1 MAFGIALSG
10 LNAAQADLNTTA
22 NNIAN
27 SNTTGFKQSA
37 AQFGDIYQ
45 SSAYGLSSQEI
56 GSGVHLTQVSQNF
69 QQGTVNITN
78 NPLDMAI
85 SGSGFFTMSDHGSMV
100 YSRAGNF
107 STDRNGYVVNGA
119 GQQLQIFPP
128 IAGGNGF
135 NTGSLS
141 SLQLSTADNPPAAT
155 EKVTAQ
161 FNLPSSST
169 PPQVATFSADDPNS
183 YNQTTSATTYDSL
196 GAAHTT
202 SLFFV
207 ADATPNNWTMY
218 ASVDGTALPGSTA
231 LTYSNAG
238 VLTTPVGGAVT
249 LSTFTPTNGAAPMDL
264 ALDVNKSTQYGNQFT
279 VSALTQDGYT
289 TGKLT
294 GVSVDNNGVI
304 QARYTNGQSTAL
316 GQLALTSFAN
326 PQGLQQLGN
335 TSFGE
340 TFASGQPIRGSANT
354 SNFGQVQSGA
364 LEASNVDLTTQL
376 VNMITAQR
384 NYQANA
390 QMIQTD
396 NQLTQTIIS
405 SIR

>member
-27 SNTTGFKQSA
+27 SNTTGFKQSS

-45 SSAYGLSSQEI
+45 SSAYGLSTQQI
-56 GSGVHLTQVSQNF
+56 GSGVHLTQVAQNF

-85 SGSGFFTMSDHGSMV
+85 SGSGFFTLSDNGSMV

-107 STDRNGYVVNGA
+107 STDRNGYVVNGT
-119 GQQLQIFPP
+119 GQQLQVFPP

-141 SLQLSTADNPPAAT
+141 SLQLSTADNPPSAST
-155 EKVTAQ
+155 KITAQ

-169 PPQVATFSADDPNS
+169 PPQAATFSADDPNS
-183 YNQTTSATTYDSL
+183 YNQTTSVTTYDSL

-207 ADATPNNWTMY
+207 AGATANTWTMY
-218 ASVDGTALPGSTA
+218 ATTDGTAMPGSTSLA
-231 LTYSNAG
+231 YSSAG
-238 VLTTPVGGAVT
+238 VLTTPAGGAVT
-249 LSTFTPTNGAAPMDL
+249 LPPFTPANGAAPMAMTLDL
-264 ALDVNKSTQYGNQFT
+264 DKSTQYGNQFA

-294 GVSVDNNGVI
+294 GVAVDSSGVI

>member
-1 MAFGIALSG
+1 MSFGIALSG

-27 SNTTGFKQSA
+27 SSTTGFKQSS

-45 SSAYGLSSQEI
+45 SSAYGLSTQQI
-56 GSGVHLTQVSQNF
+56 GSGVHLTQVAQNF

-85 SGSGFFTMSDHGSMV
+85 SGSGFFTLSDNGSMV

-107 STDRNGYVVNGA
+107 STDRNGYVVNGT
-119 GQQLQIFPP
+119 GQALQVFPP

-141 SLQLSTADNPPAAT
+141 SLQLSTGDNPPSAST
-155 EKVTAQ
+155 EIAAQ

-169 PPQVATFSADDPNS
+169 PPQVATFSDTDPNS
-183 YNQTTSATTYDSL
+183 YNQTTSVTTYDSL

-207 ADATPNNWTMY
+207 AGATANDWTMY
-218 ASVDGTALPGSTA
+218 STTDGTAMPGSTA

-249 LSTFTPTNGAAPMDL
+249 LPPFTPTNGAAPMAMTLDL
-264 ALDVNKSTQYGNQFT
+264 NKSTQYGSQFA
-279 VSALTQDGYT
+279 VSSLTQDGYT

-294 GVSVDNNGVI
+294 GVAVDSSGVI